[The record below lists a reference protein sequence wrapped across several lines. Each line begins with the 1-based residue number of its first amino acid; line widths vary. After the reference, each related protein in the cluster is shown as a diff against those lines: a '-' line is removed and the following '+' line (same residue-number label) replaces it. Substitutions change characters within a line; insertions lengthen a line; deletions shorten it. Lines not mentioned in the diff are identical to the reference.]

1 MGQQSVWLWET
12 PLQKFINPY
21 RVGELPTSATEFYN
35 RENSFVWV
43 EHNFIAQ
50 RRLLIV
56 HGAAHIGKSSF
67 LKFLP
72 EKMGISVF
80 PVALAMP
87 APTGDTAA
95 DVLTY
100 FSQQIM
106 FQLAMQDVT
115 PPDISADGDALA
127 ALSET
132 LAHVAQTAPDAAV
145 LFTIDDFDALLNT
158 PGVPDTVLNAL
169 GALLMRHENFLV
181 ALAMNSVSLPQ
192 LNHPL
197 LNTAP
202 VHQLP
207 PFDLSTALK
216 FITEPVEKTLR
227 FDYGVPKRIAELTSN
242 HPHYLMLFCHA
253 LFNRCAREGWVNL
266 RYVDDTLDDVLAQD
280 IPSFAKMWAEATLV
294 ERAVMMAIA
303 TFKGSHG
310 VVTRQEITAL
320 LSRKN
325 KKVDENII
333 ATALE
338 SLAFRGVLVK
348 MGALS
353 YRFFVDL
360 FRHWLAQHYDLGEVL
375 AAVDWRAP
383 ANRPEPPTPVAP
395 EMAEDDAA
403 PAETTDESSRPALP
417 KWIAALAALA
427 VLGLIAIGGVF
438 LLGLFPAAAPITA
451 ATPSAVATAKPVS
464 FTAKETVVP
473 TFTPTPAPTLTPTP
487 TAPIVVAKSLPSIA
501 YMARQ
506 GDGLWQIFVMDT
518 DGTGAH
524 SVSDGTGNDT
534 SPVWSPDGR
543 QLLFVSQRDGNRE
556 LYISDIDGGN
566 PRNLTNNPADDWTPA
581 WSPDGQHIA
590 FSSNRTG
597 GWEIFTAAADG
608 SDIRQITDGGSN
620 ISPAWSPDGTQ
631 IVFSSKRDGNW
642 EIYAMAADGTNLR
655 RLTVNDVNDLAPVWS
670 PDGKML
676 AYETNIDGNVEIYV
690 MTASGGNPRNIS
702 QMPYANDHGPV
713 WSPGGQQLL
722 FYSNRNGDWDLFL
735 TDTAGRSA
743 VDLTNTPD
751 VDEQTPAWRP

>member
-1 MGQQSVWLWET
+1 
-12 PLQKFINPY
+12 LQKFINPY
-21 RVGELPTSATEFYN
+21 RVGELPASATEFYN

-43 EHNFIAQ
+43 EHNFVAQ

-72 EKMGISVF
+72 EKIGISVF

-87 APTGDTAA
+87 APTGNTAV
-95 DVLTY
+95 DVLSY
-100 FSQQIM
+100 FSQQAM

-115 PPDISADGDALA
+115 PPDISADDDALA

-132 LAHVAQTAPDAAV
+132 LANVAQIAPDSAI
-145 LFTIDDFDALLNT
+145 LFTIDDFDALLAT
-158 PGVPDTVLNAL
+158 PNVVDTILNAL

-181 ALAMNSVSLPQ
+181 VLSTDTISLPQ
-192 LNHPL
+192 LNHAL
-197 LNTAP
+197 LSTAP

-216 FITEPVEKTLR
+216 FITEPVEKALR
-227 FDYGVPKRIAELTSN
+227 FDYNVPKRIAELTSN
-242 HPHYLMLFCHA
+242 HPHYLTLFCHT

-266 RYVDDTLDDVLAQD
+266 RYVDDTLDDVLAQR
-280 IPSFAKMWAEATLV
+280 IPSFEQMWAASTWV
-294 ERAVMMAIA
+294 ERAVMIAIA
-303 TFKGSHG
+303 SAKGSHG
-310 VVTRQEITAL
+310 LATRQEIIAL
-320 LSRKN
+320 IARKD

-333 ATALE
+333 TTALE

-353 YRFFVDL
+353 YRYFVEL
-360 FRHWLAQHYDLGEVL
+360 FRHWLARRYTLDEILAQVNWIDPARRENPPALPVQPDEDDKTDTAPKTETPPPVALPKWLATLGVITVL
-375 AAVDWRAP
+375 AVIAIGGIFLFGLIP
-383 ANRPEPPTPVAP
+383 AASPTAL
-395 EMAEDDAA
+395 ATATDAAA
-403 PAETTDESSRPALP
+403 PAE
-417 KWIAALAALA
+417 
-427 VLGLIAIGGVF
+427 
-438 LLGLFPAAAPITA
+438 
-451 ATPSAVATAKPVS
+451 PVS
-464 FTAKETVVP
+464 FAKETAAVSP

-487 TAPIVVAKSLPSIA
+487 TAPIVVAKSLPTIA

-524 SVSDGTGNDT
+524 SISDGTGNDT

-543 QLLFVSQRDGNRE
+543 RVLFVSQRDGNRE
-556 LYISDIDGGN
+556 VYVMDIDGGN
-566 PRNLTNNPADDWTPA
+566 LQNLTNNAADDWTPA
-581 WSPDGQHIA
+581 WSPDGSQIA
-590 FSSNRTG
+590 FSSNRSG
-597 GWEIFTAAADG
+597 GWEIFTADATGENVQQLTA
-608 SDIRQITDGGSN
+608 GGSN

-631 IVFSSKRDGNW
+631 LVFSSKRDGNW
-642 EIYAMAADGTNLR
+642 EIYAMAADGTDVR

-676 AYETNIDGNVEIYV
+676 AYETNLDGNVEVYV

-713 WSPGGQQLL
+713 WSPGGRQLL

-735 TDTAGRSA
+735 TDTTGRSA

>member
-1 MGQQSVWLWET
+1 M
-12 PLQKFINPY
+12 QKFINPY
-21 RVGELPTSATEFYN
+21 RVGELPASSIEFYN

-72 EKMGISVF
+72 EKMGITIF

-87 APTGDTAA
+87 APTGNAAA

-100 FSQQIM
+100 FSQQMM

-132 LAHVAQTAPDAAV
+132 LAHVGQVAPDAAV
-145 LFTIDDFDALLNT
+145 LFTIDDFDTLLDT
-158 PGVPDTVLNAL
+158 PNVLETILNAL
-169 GALLMRHENFLV
+169 GSLLMRHENFLV
-181 ALAMNSVSLPQ
+181 ALAVNSISLPQ

-266 RYVDDTLDDVLAQD
+266 RYVDDTLDDVLAQE
-280 IPSFAKMWAEATLV
+280 IPSFTKMWAEATLV

-310 VVTRQEITAL
+310 VVTRQEIIAL

-360 FRHWLAQHYDLGEVL
+360 FRHWLALHYELSEVL
-375 AAVDWRAP
+375 SAVDWRAP
-383 ANRPEPPTPVAP
+383 ANRPEPPEPLASESFADET
-395 EMAEDDAA
+395 DTT
-403 PAETTDESSRPALP
+403 ETTENTPRAVLP
-417 KWIAALAALA
+417 KWIAALGVLTLLGIVA
-427 VLGLIAIGGVF
+427 VGGIF
-438 LLGLFPAAAPITA
+438 LLGLFPATAPVAVTATSAITTA
-451 ATPSAVATAKPVS
+451 APVS

-501 YMARQ
+501 YMARE

-518 DGTGAH
+518 DGSGAH
-524 SVSDGTGNDT
+524 NVSDGTGNDT
-534 SPVWSPDGR
+534 SPVWSPDGT

-556 LYISDIDGGN
+556 LYVMAIGGDN
-566 PRNLTNNPADDWTPA
+566 PRNLTNNSADDWTPA
-581 WSPDGQHIA
+581 WSPDGTRIA
-590 FSSNRTG
+590 FSSNRSG
-597 GWEIFTAAADG
+597 GWEIFTADADG
-608 SDIRQITDGGSN
+608 QNVQQLTNGGSN

-631 IVFSSKRDGNW
+631 LVFSSKRDGNW
-642 EIYAMAADGTNLR
+642 EVYTMAVDGTNVR
-655 RLTVNDVNDLAPVWS
+655 RLTVNEVNDLAPVWS
-670 PDGKML
+670 PDGKMI
-676 AYETNIDGNVEIYV
+676 AYETNIDGNVEVYV

-735 TDTAGRSA
+735 TDTAGRST
-743 VDLTNTPD
+743 VDLTNTPN

>member
-1 MGQQSVWLWET
+1 M
-12 PLQKFINPY
+12 QKFINPY
-21 RVGELPTSATEFYN
+21 RVGELPASSTEFYN

-72 EKMGISVF
+72 EKMGIGVL
-80 PVALAMP
+80 PVALALP
-87 APTGDTAA
+87 APTGTTAA

-100 FSQQIM
+100 FSQQTM

-115 PPDISADGDALA
+115 PPDVSADGDALA

-132 LAHVAQTAPDAAV
+132 LAHVGQVAADAAV
-145 LFTIDDFDALLNT
+145 LFTIDDFDALLDT
-158 PGVPDTVLNAL
+158 PAVLDTVLNAL
-169 GALLMRHENFLV
+169 GSLLMRHENFLV
-181 ALAMNSVSLPQ
+181 TLAVNSISLPQ

-242 HPHYLMLFCHA
+242 HPHYLTLFCHA

-266 RYVDDTLDDVLAQD
+266 RYVDDTLDDVLAQQ
-280 IPSFAKMWAEATLV
+280 IPSFTRMWADATLV

-353 YRFFVDL
+353 YRFAVDL
-360 FRHWLAQHYDLGEVL
+360 FRHWLARRYELSDVL
-375 AAVDWRAP
+375 TAVDWRAP
-383 ANRPEPPTPVAP
+383 ANRPAKLPETPPS
-395 EMAEDDAA
+395 DAA
-403 PAETTDESSRPALP
+403 EAADTPETGAETPRATLP
-417 KWIAALAALA
+417 KWVA
-427 VLGLIAIGGVF
+427 VLGMLTLLGVIAVGGVF
-438 LLGLFPAAAPITA
+438 LLGLFPAAPPVATVAAP
-451 ATPSAVATAKPVS
+451 VATAEAVS

-473 TFTPTPAPTLTPTP
+473 TFTPTPAPTRTPTP
-487 TAPIVVAKSLPSIA
+487 TAPIVVAKSLPTIA

-506 GDGLWQIFVMDT
+506 GTDGLWQIFVMDT
-518 DGTGAH
+518 DGSGVH
-524 SVSDGTGNDT
+524 LISDGAGNDT
-534 SPVWSPDGR
+534 SPVWSPDGQR
-543 QLLFVSQRDGNRE
+543 VLFVSQRDGNRE
-556 LYISDIDGGN
+556 LYVMNIDGGN
-566 PRNLTNNPADDWTPA
+566 PHNLTNNAADDWTPA
-581 WSPDGQHIA
+581 WSPDGAKIA
-590 FSSNRTG
+590 FSSNRSG
-597 GWEIFTAAADG
+597 GWEIFTADADG
-608 SDIRQITDGGSN
+608 ENVRQLTDGGSN

-631 IVFSSKRDGNW
+631 LVFSSKRDGNW
-642 EIYAMAADGTNLR
+642 EIYAMAADGTNVR

-670 PDGKML
+670 PDGKL
-676 AYETNIDGNVEIYV
+676 IAYETNLDGNVEVYV
-690 MTASGGNPRNIS
+690 MTAAGGNPRNIS

-713 WSPGGQQLL
+713 WSPGGRQLL

-735 TDTAGRSA
+735 TDTAGRST